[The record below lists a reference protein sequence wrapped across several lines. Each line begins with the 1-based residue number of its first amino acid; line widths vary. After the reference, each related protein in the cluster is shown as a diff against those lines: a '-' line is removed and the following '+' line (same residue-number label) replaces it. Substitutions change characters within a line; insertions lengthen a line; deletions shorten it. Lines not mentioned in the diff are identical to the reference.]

1 MSTNRFIAR
10 AAVVTAAG
18 LITSGLFSS
27 GIAAAHVTANIYGKP
42 AAKGGYASIVMRVP
56 NEDEKLATTQLRVA
70 VSEDYKFGS
79 VRTKP
84 VPGWTPKIVKT
95 KLDKPITNA
104 YGAEITELVT
114 AVVWTAEKGSEIG
127 PDEYQ
132 EFSFSAG
139 PLPEDVDQL
148 VLPSTQVYQKGKV
161 VKWEEEPQEGAE
173 LERPAPVVPLA
184 SKVEEGAVS
193 QVAESTEEQSAEP
206 AAKAD
211 ITARWLGGLGLI
223 IGALGLGI
231 GVGSVTRARK
241 QRS

>member
-10 AAVVTAAG
+10 AAVVTVAG
-18 LITSGLFSS
+18 LITSGLLGT

-42 AAKGGYASIVMRVP
+42 AAQGGYTSIVMRVP
-56 NEDEKLATTQLRVA
+56 NEDEKLKTTQLRVA

-84 VPGWTPKIVKT
+84 VPGWTPKIVMT
-95 KLDKPITNA
+95 KLDKPVIGA
-104 YGAEITELVT
+104 YGAELTEVVT
-114 AVVWTAEKGSEIG
+114 EVIWTAEKGNEIG

-139 PLPEDVDQL
+139 PLPTDVDQL

-161 VKWEEEPQEGAE
+161 VKWDEQPQDGAE

-184 SKVEEGAVS
+184 PPVEEGGTAPAAA
-193 QVAESTEEQSAEP
+193 AEEEQAEP
-206 AAKAD
+206 AAQAD
-211 ITARWLGGLGLI
+211 ITARWMGGLGLI
-223 IGALGLGI
+223 IGALGLGL
-231 GVGSVTRARK
+231 GVGATVRARK